1 MTKKEQFELEYV
13 LRTSPKVLDK
23 LLSTPDG
30 LSEWFAD
37 DVIVKDDMYTFHW
50 DGSEEQARLISKKA
64 GEYIKWQWLNDEE
77 DDLETFFEM
86 KYTIDPMTKVVILTV
101 SDFAEKTERDEIVRL
116 WESQISDLRRLI
128 GAKLLN

>member
-116 WESQISDLRRLI
+116 WESQISDLRRVI

>member
-116 WESQISDLRRLI
+116 WESQISDLRRVI
-128 GAKLLN
+128 GA

>member
-1 MTKKEQFELEYV
+1 MTNKERFELEYV

-101 SDFAEKTERDEIVRL
+101 SDFAERTEKDEIVRL
-116 WESQISDLRRLI
+116 WESQISDLRRVI
-128 GAKLLN
+128 GA

>member
-101 SDFAEKTERDEIVRL
+101 SDFAEKTEKDEIVRL
-116 WESQISDLRRLI
+116 WESQISDLRRVI
-128 GAKLLN
+128 GA

>member
-37 DVIVKDDMYTFHW
+37 DVILKDDMYTFHW

-101 SDFAEKTERDEIVRL
+101 SDFAERTEKDEIVRL
-116 WESQISDLRRLI
+116 WESQISDLRRVI
-128 GAKLLN
+128 GA

>member
-13 LRTSPKVLDK
+13 LRTSPRVLDK

-37 DVIVKDDMYTFHW
+37 DVVVKDDMYTFHW

-101 SDFAEKTERDEIVRL
+101 SDFAEKTEKDEIVRL
-116 WESQISDLRRLI
+116 WESQISDLRRVI
-128 GAKLLN
+128 GA